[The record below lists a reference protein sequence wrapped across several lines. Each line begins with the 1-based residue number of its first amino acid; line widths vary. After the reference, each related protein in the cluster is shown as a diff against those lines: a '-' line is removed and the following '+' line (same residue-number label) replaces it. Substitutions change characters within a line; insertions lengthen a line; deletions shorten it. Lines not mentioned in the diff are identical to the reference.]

1 MHSNSEKMEGL
12 KDVAHIAG
20 RPGLFK
26 IVKPGRSGVIVEAMD
41 GLNKKE
47 VVSVNAKVSVL
58 KDISIYST
66 DFNKSTPLEELF
78 ATMREKHGEK
88 VDFDTKGASKEEFYS
103 FFETIM
109 ADYDPERVYPSDV
122 KKIIQWYNLLSAKIP
137 ELFATEEVKEEKP
150 KAKAKPKK
158 KTAAKPKKESK

>member
-1 MHSNSEKMEGL
+1 MEGL

-41 GLNKKE
+41 GSNKKE

-78 ATMREKHGEK
+78 TTMREKHGETI
-88 VDFDTKGASKEEFYS
+88 DFDTKTASKEDFYE
-103 FFETIM
+103 FFEDIM

-122 KKIIQWYNLLSAKIP
+122 KKIIQWYNLLSAKMP
-137 ELFATEEVKEEKP
+137 ELFVKEEEVKEEKP
-150 KAKAKPKK
+150 KAKPKAKKMP
-158 KTAAKPKKESK
+158 AAKPKKEE

>member
-1 MHSNSEKMEGL
+1 MEGL

-78 ATMREKHGEK
+78 AIIREKHGEK
-88 VDFDTKGASKEEFYS
+88 IDFDTKTASKEDFYS
-103 FFETIM
+103 FFEDIM
-109 ADYDPERVYPSDV
+109 EDYDPERVYPSDV
-122 KKIIQWYNLLSAKIP
+122 KKIIQWYNLLSVKMP
-137 ELFATEEVKEEKP
+137 ELFVQEEVKEEKTESKP

-158 KTAAKPKKESK
+158 AAKASKKDKE

>member
-1 MHSNSEKMEGL
+1 MEGL

-66 DFNKSTPLEELF
+66 DFNKSTPLDELF
-78 ATMREKHGEK
+78 TTMRERHGKK

-109 ADYDPERVYPSDV
+109 PDYDPERVYPSDV
-122 KKIIQWYNLLSAKIP
+122 KKIIQWYNLLSEKMP
-137 ELFATEEVKEEKP
+137 ELFVTKEVEEIKEENP
-150 KAKAKPKK
+150 KTKAKPKK
-158 KTAAKPKKESK
+158 KATSKSKKES